1 MVATRET
8 DSHRLPA
15 GWNGR
20 GAAISSLGE
29 HLHPQQILVGP
40 DDFQKVILRFL
51 IPKMINPVQKPI
63 CHVKY
68 PGLGVLKQEDSFH
81 GNVGLFYGKAKKR
94 C

>member
-40 DDFQKVILRFL
+40 DYFQEPILRFL
-51 IPKMINPVQKPI
+51 IPK
-63 CHVKY
+63 
-68 PGLGVLKQEDSFH
+68 GLPRFESFRIRVLFF
-81 GNVGLFYGKAKKR
+81 LGKLDFTPA
-94 C
+94 